1 MTTVFAKTQKGQE
14 EIDQRGGALGPRAR
28 RLLILFD
35 GKRDIDA
42 LRAMMPDPKFD
53 ETVELLVAGGFV
65 AAPDAQAANEP
76 MLGEGKAA
84 STGVVTS
91 SQAVDNGPEVEP
103 AKLEMARNF
112 MLNSLRH
119 FNGPYANIDL
129 REQILRSTSGS
140 QLRSLME
147 PWRESI
153 ILTKMGQLR
162 SEELRQQL
170 GELLL

>member
-1 MTTVFAKTQKGQE
+1 MTTVLAKTRKGQE

-35 GKRDIDA
+35 GKRDIDT

-53 ETVELLVAGGFV
+53 ETVDLLVAGGFV
-65 AAPDAQAANEP
+65 AAPGATAANE
-76 MLGEGKAA
+76 A
-84 STGVVTS
+84 SLDAPPEEQAMDAEVV
-91 SQAVDNGPEVEP
+91 DDGPEVDP

-129 REQILRSTSGS
+129 REKILRSTSG
-140 QLRSLME
+140 QELRSLMA
-147 PWRESI
+147 PWHESI

-162 SEELRQQL
+162 SEELRLQL

>member
-1 MTTVFAKTQKGQE
+1 MTTVFAKTRKGQE
-14 EIDQRGGALGPRAR
+14 EIDQRGGTLGPRAR

-35 GKRDIDA
+35 GKRDIET

-53 ETVELLVAGGFV
+53 ETVDLLVAGGFV
-65 AAPDAQAANEP
+65 AGPGATAANEASLDATP
-76 MLGEGKAA
+76 TEREMDAA
-84 STGVVTS
+84 VV
-91 SQAVDNGPEVEP
+91 DDGPEVDP

-129 REQILRSTSGS
+129 REKILRSTSG
-140 QLRSLME
+140 QELRSLMA

-153 ILTKMGQLR
+153 MLTKMGQLR
-162 SEELRQQL
+162 SEELRLQL

>member
-1 MTTVFAKTQKGQE
+1 MTTVFAKTRKGQE

-35 GKRDIDA
+35 GKRDIDT
-42 LRAMMPDPKFD
+42 LRAMMPDPRFD
-53 ETVELLVAGGFV
+53 ETLDLLVAGGFV
-65 AAPDAQAANEP
+65 AAPGATAANEARLDDAP
-76 MLGEGKAA
+76 V
-84 STGVVTS
+84 TGQEMDAEVV
-91 SQAVDNGPEVEP
+91 DDGPEVDP
-103 AKLEMARNF
+103 VKLEMARNF

-129 REQILRSTSGS
+129 REKILRSTSG
-140 QLRSLME
+140 QELRNLMA

-153 ILTKMGQLR
+153 ILTRMGQLR
-162 SEELRQQL
+162 SEELRLQL